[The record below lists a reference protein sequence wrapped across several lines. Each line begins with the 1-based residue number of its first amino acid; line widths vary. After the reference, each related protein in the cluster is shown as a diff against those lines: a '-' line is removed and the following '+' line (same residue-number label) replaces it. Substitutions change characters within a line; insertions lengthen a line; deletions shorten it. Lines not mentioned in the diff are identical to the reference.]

1 MLLKLDIVTP
11 YARVYS
17 DTIDTV
23 VLPTKEG
30 EVGIL
35 PGHIPLITQ
44 VQSGE
49 LRITKDGKSIAIV
62 VGDGFAQVI
71 GDRVSVLAQRA
82 IEEEKIDES
91 AVEDALKRAQD
102 ALAAAATLN
111 PAEVEHNESIVRYS
125 VAQLGL
131 KRRGK

>member
-49 LRITKDGKSIAIV
+49 LRITKDGKSIGIV

-102 ALAAAATLN
+102 ALAAAATLH

>member
-11 YARVYS
+11 HARVYS
-17 DTIDTV
+17 DTVDTV

-44 VQSGE
+44 IQSGE
-49 LRITKDGKSIAIV
+49 LRITKDGKLTALV

-82 IEEEKIDES
+82 IEEEKIDET
-91 AVEDALKRAQD
+91 AAEEAIKRAQI
-102 ALAAAATLN
+102 ALASPESLQ
-111 PAEVEHNESIVRYS
+111 PAEVEHNESIVRFN
-125 VAQLGL
+125 VAQLGI